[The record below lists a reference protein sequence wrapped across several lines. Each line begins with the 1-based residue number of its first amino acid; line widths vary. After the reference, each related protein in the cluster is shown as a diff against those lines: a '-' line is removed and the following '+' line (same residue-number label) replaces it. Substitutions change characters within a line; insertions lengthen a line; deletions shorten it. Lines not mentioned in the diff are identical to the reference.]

1 MRFAGIGEA
10 YHKHGQHKH
19 GIAIGLSARDY
30 NTLERPGAGAYC
42 QAQPWVVVMKLII
55 FVSMFV
61 SMFVSTT
68 AALLPRQAVTAQTQ
82 AAPSA
87 ANDQG
92 KTIFIARCGKCH
104 DADASKKLPDG
115 TTLLARLAR
124 SKDPETRLA
133 TRLKNEQERHQV
145 FLYLQPMIERER
157 LSGARQ
163 GSVASPL
170 K

>member
-1 MRFAGIGEA
+1 LRFAGIGEA
-10 YHKHGQHKH
+10 YHKHGRDKYE
-19 GIAIGLSARDY
+19 IAIGLSARDY

-55 FVSMFV
+55 FVSIFV
-61 SMFVSTT
+61 SMFVSMT
-68 AALLPRQAVTAQTQ
+68 ATLLPRQAVAAQTQ
-82 AAPSA
+82 APSP

-104 DADASKKLPDG
+104 DADAGKKLPDG

-124 SKDPETRLA
+124 NKDPETRLA

-157 LSGARQ
+157 LSGSRQ

>member
-1 MRFAGIGEA
+1 
-10 YHKHGQHKH
+10 
-19 GIAIGLSARDY
+19 
-30 NTLERPGAGAYC
+30 
-42 QAQPWVVVMKLII
+42 MKSII

-61 SMFVSTT
+61 SVFVSVFVLTT
-68 AALLPRQAVTAQTQ
+68 AALLPVQAVTAQTQ
-82 AAPSA
+82 AATSA

-124 SKDPETRLA
+124 NKDPEARLG
-133 TRLKNEQERHQV
+133 TRLKDAEQRRQV
-145 FLYLQPMIERER
+145 FLYLKPLIERER
-157 LSGARQ
+157 LSGTLETAREK
-163 GSVASPL
+163 AEFRNDTLLPAEI